1 MLVFPEWPNAP
12 WYPIVRELELRSFLV
27 TSPCYL
33 SPRMNLRPK
42 PRWNTRIAIV
52 DGAAATP
59 RVHRT
64 LGTQPPAKRV
74 RFNHQTAIRPIPS
87 CKESTTETPERR
99 PSTPPTQVHATPAER
114 TPAFR
119 EHPTV
124 PPKEAYFH
132 GTLNTDPKTPNRA
145 RRFLRK
151 FFQMVTDNRAF
162 LRA

>member
-12 WYPIVRELELRSFLV
+12 WYPIVMELELRSFLV

-33 SPRMNLRPK
+33 SPRMYLRPK

-87 CKESTTETPERR
+87 CKEVTHETLERR
-99 PSTPPTQVHATPAER
+99 PSTPPTQVLAVAAER
-114 TPAFR
+114 SPAFGNQPEFHPR
-119 EHPTV
+119 E
-124 PPKEAYFH
+124 ADFH
-132 GTLNTDPKTPNRA
+132 GTLKTDPKPSNRA
-145 RRFLRK
+145 RRFLRN
-151 FFQMVTDNRAF
+151 FFQVVTHNRAV

>member
-1 MLVFPEWPNAP
+1 MLVFPEWPNST
-12 WYPIVRELELRSFLV
+12 WNPIARELEFRSFLV

-33 SPRMNLRPK
+33 SPRMYLRPK

-87 CKESTTETPERR
+87 CKEITPETLERR
-99 PSTPPTQVHATPAER
+99 PSTPPTQVLAVTAER
-114 TPAFR
+114 YPAFGNQPEFHPR
-119 EHPTV
+119 E
-124 PPKEAYFH
+124 ANFH
-132 GTLNTDPKTPNRA
+132 GTLKTDPKPRIA
-145 RRFLRK
+145 RVGSSGNSSRWLQITGR
-151 FFQMVTDNRAF
+151 
-162 LRA
+162 L

>member
-12 WYPIVRELELRSFLV
+12 WYHIARELELRSFLV

-33 SPRMNLRPK
+33 SPRMYLRPK

-52 DGAAATP
+52 DGASATT

-64 LGTQPPAKRV
+64 LGNQPQAKRW

-87 CKESTTETPERR
+87 CKEAIPASLDRNP
-99 PSTPPTQVHATPAER
+99 PTPPTQVTAVATDW
-114 TPAFR
+114 TSAFGSQPKLLPR
-119 EHPTV
+119 E
-124 PPKEAYFH
+124 ADFH
-132 GTLNTDPKTPNRA
+132 GTLNTNPKPTNRA
-145 RRFLRK
+145 RRFLRN
-151 FFQMVTDNRAF
+151 FFQMVTDNRAV

>member
-33 SPRMNLRPK
+33 SPRMYLRPK

-52 DGAAATP
+52 DGAAATV

-64 LGTQPPAKRV
+64 LGTQPPAKLV

-87 CKESTTETPERR
+87 CKEPIPEIHAGSPPT
-99 PSTPPTQVHATPAER
+99 PSTPALSAPTDG
-114 TPAFR
+114 TPAFGNQ
-119 EHPTV
+119 PKAL
-124 PPKEAYFH
+124 PKEADFH
-132 GTLNTDPKTPNRA
+132 GTLKTDPKPTNRA

-151 FFQMVTDNRAF
+151 FFQMITDNRAV

>member
-12 WYPIVRELELRSFLV
+12 WYSIARELERRSFLV

-33 SPRMNLRPK
+33 SPRMYLRPK

-74 RFNHQTAIRPIPS
+74 RFNHQTVIRPIPS
-87 CKESTTETPERR
+87 CKEATPASLYRNIH
-99 PSTPPTQVHATPAER
+99 TPPTQVTAVATYGTSALWSPPE
-114 TPAFR
+114 PLPR
-119 EHPTV
+119 E
-124 PPKEAYFH
+124 ADFH
-132 GTLNTDPKTPNRA
+132 GTLKTDPKPPNRV

-151 FFQMVTDNRAF
+151 FFQMVTDNRAVT
-162 LRA
+162 RA

>member
-1 MLVFPEWPNAP
+1 MLVFAEWPNTP
-12 WYPIVRELELRSFLV
+12 WYHIVRELELRSFLV

-33 SPRMNLRPK
+33 SPRMYLRPK
-42 PRWNTRIAIV
+42 PCWNTRIAIV

-87 CKESTTETPERR
+87 CKEPIPEIHAGS
-99 PSTPPTQVHATPAER
+99 PPTPPTPALSAPTEHN
-114 TPAFR
+114 PAFR

-124 PPKEAYFH
+124 PPKEADFH
-132 GTLNTDPKTPNRA
+132 GTLNTDPKPPICA
-145 RRFLRK
+145 PRFLRK
-151 FFQMVTDNRAF
+151 FLQMVTDNRAA